1 MIKVKDGKLQAEL
14 LDNKGTLSN
23 KIIEQYDY
31 IELKNDFAEIVDILS
46 TNMLVHAM
54 YQEALKYEI
63 TEELEFKIFID
74 ENVKDYTMTYDF
86 ATNYTYFSKTN
97 TSLITL
103 DRKNYDRSVEMCMI
117 LLKKVKAS
125 YDKLNEVEKFIIKSL
140 EFDNPPETERLAESL
155 KSSYDVPV
163 LPISV
168 ENMSERDI
176 YSILREALY
185 EFPVMEV
192 KVDIPDWVACLDSK
206 HYLKKEY
213 IEKIRESVVEVDKLR
228 DIEKITSHFN
238 DSENIEKAYLSDVD
252 TSTGEV
258 TLTLQAPSGLFNSVI
273 KDIINVDI
281 NSRAELLS
289 LFQDYNE
296 AKREYDQIKSAL
308 KMVKQTG
315 YGVATPSLMDMKLDT
330 PEIIKQGSRYGIKL
344 KAVAPSIHIVCT
356 KGKHLS
362 LIDYVGINTIKHT
375 RLLTV

>member
-1 MIKVKDGKLQAEL
+1 MIKVNDGKLQAEL

-140 EFDNPPETERLAESL
+140 EFDNPPETDEELMDRLMTY
-155 KSSYDVPV
+155 KNGY
-163 LPISV
+163 
-168 ENMSERDI
+168 
-176 YSILREALY
+176 
-185 EFPVMEV
+185 
-192 KVDIPDWVACLDSK
+192 
-206 HYLKKEY
+206 
-213 IEKIRESVVEVDKLR
+213 
-228 DIEKITSHFN
+228 
-238 DSENIEKAYLSDVD
+238 YLSKK
-252 TSTGEV
+252 SAYIKMA
-258 TLTLQAPSGLFNSVI
+258 LQLNIKNVI
-273 KDIINVDI
+273 K
-281 NSRAELLS
+281 
-289 LFQDYNE
+289 
-296 AKREYDQIKSAL
+296 RERTD
-308 KMVKQTG
+308 
-315 YGVATPSLMDMKLDT
+315 
-330 PEIIKQGSRYGIKL
+330 IIKQ
-344 KAVAPSIHIVCT
+344 AMADACIV
-356 KGKHLS
+356 
-362 LIDYVGINTIKHT
+362 TISDNKY
-375 RLLTV
+375 